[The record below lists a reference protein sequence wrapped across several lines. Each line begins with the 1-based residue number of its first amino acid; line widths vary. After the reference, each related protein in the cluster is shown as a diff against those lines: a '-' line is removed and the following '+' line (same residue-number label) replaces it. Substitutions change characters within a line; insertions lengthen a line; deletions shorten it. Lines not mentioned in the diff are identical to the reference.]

1 MRTARGEA
9 TVLFM
14 TVAQYALA
22 ALGLAVL
29 MVVHEWGHYFAAKRF
44 GMRVTR
50 FSIGFGPRLWKYQR
64 KNDPTVFQ
72 VALIPFLAYVQIA
85 GMNPYEDH
93 DPKDPASYANASL
106 WARVVTIAAGP
117 LANYFFASL
126 LFFIGF
132 MIGGRDVANG
142 VRVLKVDD
150 GGPAQIAGIHE
161 NDQIATVN
169 GETIKSADQLMVVIG
184 SHANTPVDV
193 EVLRDGVSTHLSVTP
208 LPKGDKGEGR
218 ISVHISTIAKQEKV
232 TTLEA
237 AKLGVTEPPKVVAA
251 LVIGLARI
259 VTGKEKPQVSGP
271 PGIVKEVASAVQS
284 GAGDAF
290 KILGALSA
298 YLGGFNL
305 LPVPAL
311 DGGRLM
317 FLGFEAVARRRPDRK
332 VEARIH
338 ALGLLI
344 LLGIIAIASISDL
357 IPKH

>member
-1 MRTARGEA
+1 MRS
-9 TVLFM
+9 M
-14 TVAQYALA
+14 SVAQYVLA

-50 FSIGFGPRLWKYQR
+50 FSIGFGPRIWKYQR

-72 VALIPFLAYVQIA
+72 VALIPFMAYVQIA
-85 GMNPYEDH
+85 GMNPYEDN
-93 DPKDPASYANASL
+93 DPNDKSSYANASL

-117 LANYFFASL
+117 LANYFFASI
-126 LFFIGF
+126 LFFVGF
-132 MIGGRDVANG
+132 MIGGKDVPAG

-150 GGPAQIAGIHE
+150 GGPAAVAGVHE
-161 NDQIATVN
+161 NDQIAAVN
-169 GETIKSADQLMVVIG
+169 GESIKTADQLMQIIG
-184 SHANTPVDV
+184 SHPNQPIDV
-193 EVLRDGVSTHLSVTP
+193 ELLREGASSHVSITP
-208 LPKGDKGEGR
+208 QPKGDKGEGK
-218 ISVHISTIAKQEKV
+218 ISVHISTISKPEKV
-232 TTLEA
+232 GVLEA
-237 AKLGVTEPPKVVAA
+237 AKLGVTEPPKIVVA
-251 LVIGLARI
+251 LVVGLARMI
-259 VTGKEKPQVSGP
+259 TGKEKPQVSGP

-332 VEARIH
+332 IEARIH

-344 LLGIIAIASISDL
+344 LLSIIAIASVSDL

>member
-1 MRTARGEA
+1 MHLHSIT
-9 TVLFM
+9 
-14 TVAQYALA
+14 QYVLA

-29 MVVHEWGHYFAAKRF
+29 MVVHECGHYFAAKRY

-50 FSIGFGPRLWKYQR
+50 FSIGFGPRIWKYQR

-72 VALIPFLAYVQIA
+72 IALIPFLAYVQIA
-85 GMNPYEDH
+85 GMNPYEDN
-93 DPKDPASYANASL
+93 DPNDKASYANASL
-106 WARVVTIAAGP
+106 WARVVTIAGGP
-117 LANYFFASL
+117 LANYFFASI

-132 MIGGRDVANG
+132 MVGGRDIANG
-142 VRVLKVDD
+142 VKVLKVED
-150 GGPAQIAGIHE
+150 GGAAAAAGIHE

-169 GETIKSADQLMVVIG
+169 GQTIKSAEELTGIIG
-184 SHANTPVDV
+184 AHPGTPLDV
-193 EVLRDGVSTHLSVTP
+193 EVLRDGVTSHISVTP
-208 LPKGDKGEGR
+208 QPKGDKGEGR
-218 ISVHISTIAKQEKV
+218 ISVHILTLTKTEKV
-232 TTLEA
+232 GVLEA

-251 LVIGLARI
+251 LVIGLTRMI
-259 VTGKEKPQVSGP
+259 TGKEKPQVSGP
-271 PGIVKEVASAVQS
+271 PGIVKEVASAVES

-317 FLGFEAVARRRPDRK
+317 FLGFEAIARRRPDRK
-332 VEARIH
+332 IEARIH

-344 LLGIIAIASISDL
+344 LLGIIAIASVSDL